1 MNIVVYDSNG
11 DQKTYNIEAFQKE
24 VVSFGRQPDNDIV
37 LKHDFVSRVHGV
49 IYQEGQS
56 YYVEDLDSTNGIYV
70 NGSLIKRARIQN
82 GDSVVIARSKDDMD
96 CVRLFIEESTV
107 GSTPVYSSQPQE
119 VQHSINSDGQGINLN
134 IYNQVPPF
142 NAYVRMKTNRSMIL
156 YFLFTILTFGI
167 YSMYFFSVLGSDVNY
182 ICTRRD
188 GKRQMHFII
197 AFWLLG
203 TITFGIVPLVWY
215 TTLAGRIG
223 EEARSRGIDTNF
235 GGGSFWLW
243 GIFGSLIIVGPFVY
257 MYQLCKTMNMISADY
272 NQKGY

>member
-70 NGSLIKRARIQN
+70 NGSLVKRTRIQN
-82 GDSVVIARSKDDMD
+82 GDSIVLARSRDDMD
-96 CVRLFIEESTV
+96 CVRFFIEESTV
-107 GSTPVYSSQPQE
+107 GPPLAYSQPQA
-119 VQHSINSDGQGINLN
+119 VKRSMNNDSQGINVN
-134 IYNQVPPF
+134 IYNQVPSF
-142 NAYVRMKTNRSMIL
+142 NANVRMKTNRSMIL
-156 YFLFTILTFGI
+156 YFVFTILTFGI

-182 ICTRRD
+182 ICTKRD

-215 TTLAGRIG
+215 TTLAERIG
-223 EEARSRGIDTNF
+223 EEARTRGIDTNF

-243 GIFGSLIIVGPFVY
+243 DILGSLIIVGPFIY
-257 MYQLCKTMNMISADY
+257 MNQLCKTMNMISTDY